1 METSFKWLLSIT
13 GVVLHVDYT
22 LGYVVLC
29 FKSKKKSNK
38 IRQSSGKRGGNSTK
52 LCKEFSRESKQMKE
66 NLPHIG
72 VKVIQE
78 SMQTKTES
86 FIDIIKPSMM
96 T

>member
-38 IRQSSGKRGGNSTK
+38 
-52 LCKEFSRESKQMKE
+52 FSRESKQMKE